1 MLSSGQL
8 APHPPL
14 ERRYFSTVWSYK
26 TLEKQ
31 SVSQL
36 SYLFAHLHL
45 LSSHFFS
52 SLIFS
57 LFLSSLPLPSAF
69 PSVHIVGSL
78 TSNLRSLSPRSL
90 RSRTRSRSLL
100 TLSLLFSSLLFP
112 SPLFSSLLYS
122 SLRCSS
128 LTLPTHLF
136 FFICRKFD
144 L

>member
-57 LFLSSLPLPSAF
+57 LLFLSSLPLPSAF

-90 RSRTRSRSLL
+90 RSRTRSRSLSDSFS
-100 TLSLLFSSLLFP
+100 SLLFSSPLLSSLPYSTLLFAA
-112 SPLFSSLLYS
+112 LL
-122 SLRCSS
+122 
-128 LTLPTHLF
+128 
-136 FFICRKFD
+136 
-144 L
+144 